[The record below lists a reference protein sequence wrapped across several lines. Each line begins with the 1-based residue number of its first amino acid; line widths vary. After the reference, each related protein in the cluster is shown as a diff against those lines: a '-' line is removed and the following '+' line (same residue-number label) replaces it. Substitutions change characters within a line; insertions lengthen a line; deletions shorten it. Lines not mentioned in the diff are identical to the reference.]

1 MHQNLPQKLYAIAL
15 ITVLAAWAPSA
26 VAQSSPQADQL
37 RSYNAQVLALES
49 AAPAVHGAATDVTMT
64 KLLALRAKSMQTLI
78 VENPAEA
85 LALAFPADV
94 LADLAASFPEQRG
107 YLEQRGAWQGE
118 LEYLIEDDA
127 AMTPAIARCSGCTAT
142 ARCSKC
148 TLRGRFRRR
157 SAVVSRSRS
166 RVCGSIGT
174 SQPGICSCSN
184 SRRTVARSPRMA
196 RAQPTPRHASASGRR
211 VSWPCSSTCR
221 ATSCTLRSRRSSCA
235 GCCSATTTAR

>member
-1 MHQNLPQKLYAIAL
+1 MHQNLPHKLYAIEL

-49 AAPAVHGAATDVTMT
+49 AAPDVHGAATDVMAT

-94 LADLAASFPEQRG
+94 LADLAASFPEHRG

-127 AMTPAIARCSGCTAT
+127 AMSRHRNVFRLHRDGEVLEVHFAGPVPAAG
-142 ARCSKC
+142 
-148 TLRGRFRRR
+148 
-157 SAVVSRSRS
+157 
-166 RVCGSIGT
+166 
-174 SQPGICSCSN
+174 Q
-184 SRRTVARSPRMA
+184 SPRENV
-196 RAQPTPRHASASGRR
+196 PGPPGR
-211 VSWPCSSTCR
+211 
-221 ATSCTLRSRRSSCA
+221 
-235 GCCSATTTAR
+235 